1 MQIIGVENIMKA
13 GESRGIPS
21 DFIEPF
27 YRFAKKRK
35 PLATK
40 MMIFQV

>member
-1 MQIIGVENIMKA
+1 MKA

-27 YRFAKKRK
+27 YRFAKKREAVGDK
-35 PLATK
+35 NDDISSLIEVIK
-40 MMIFQV
+40 